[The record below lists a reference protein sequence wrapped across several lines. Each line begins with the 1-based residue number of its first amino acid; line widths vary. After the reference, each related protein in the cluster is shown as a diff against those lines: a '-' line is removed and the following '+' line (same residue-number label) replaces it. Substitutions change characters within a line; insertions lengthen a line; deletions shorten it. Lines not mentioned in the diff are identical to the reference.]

1 MQDMRNQEVTF
12 YQHTGSSC
20 RYIVFLKKAIF
31 GRWDLDIDGFFVVVI
46 LEIDVVIRYRML

>member
-1 MQDMRNQEVTF
+1 MQDIRNQEVTF
-12 YQHTGSSC
+12 YQHSC
-20 RYIVFLKKAIF
+20 SRYIVYNKKYIL